1 MKKIT
6 SHSFVAIALLLSTV
20 ALALSTTAYSQS
32 PNPLYQHLP
41 PSASHIYSVRLG
53 QIIAKGE
60 LAGLLGSIPMKDPK
74 SEDFIKILQDP
85 ASAGVDLNHEI
96 LIAQTTAT
104 GKGADTLSFTQIL
117 VPLTD
122 SAKFRSVFVA
132 KLNQRVHRVPG
143 KGATTYKAKEG
154 MAWNDQLLVI
164 TEASSPVGE
173 KAVEK
178 SLAALAGFSGTPWLT
193 DQRFLTGFATDED
206 MHAWSQKM
214 DFMQLMSKLIKK
226 MAAKN
231 PAMQNAPFP
240 DYSNMGQMPHP
251 PVLST
256 FNFDNGRIVFR
267 MTTFNKPEDVAMY
280 KREFDRPINKDLL
293 ARVPGG
299 GVLLGFAAMHFN
311 AAALPDVLDKYHTRH
326 MLDSVLGKSGL
337 SVNDVSSI
345 FGGDFLVAALADTT
359 ATTDTVKKKVNV
371 YFVMTLGDPA
381 KLMQLTATL
390 AGASNGS
397 ADTAKVAMLK
407 KLADKLVIRDN
418 TLVISGSREM
428 AQKYFDNQSRR
439 ATDLIDDK
447 SVQELVVD
455 LKAVSAFIG
464 TSMTNDPKAMI
475 IARVLEK
482 LDKIELKSSLG
493 DGDNM
498 VVTFQIITGDS
509 STNSLKTLVGLLH

>member
-1 MKKIT
+1 MKQLT
-6 SHSFVAIALLLSTV
+6 SHSFVAIALLLSTI
-20 ALALSTTAYSQS
+20 ALVPSTTAYSQS

-60 LAGLLGSIPMKDPK
+60 LTPLLGSIPMKDPK
-74 SEDFIKILQDP
+74 TAVFISILQDP
-85 ASAGVDLNHEI
+85 ASAGIDLSHEI
-96 LIAQTTAT
+96 LIAQTTAS
-104 GKGADTLSFTQIL
+104 GKGADTISFTQIL
-117 VPLTD
+117 IPLTD

-154 MAWNDQLLVI
+154 MAWNDHLLVI

-173 KAVEK
+173 IAVEK
-178 SLAALAGFSGTPWLT
+178 SLTALAGFSGAPWLT

-214 DFMQLMSKLIKK
+214 DFMQLIAKLAKK

-231 PAMQNAPFP
+231 PVMQNAPFP
-240 DYSNMGQMPHP
+240 DYSNMAQTPHP

-267 MTTFNKPEDVAMY
+267 MTTFNKPEDAAMY
-280 KREFDRPINKDLL
+280 HREFDRPINKDLL

-299 GVLLGFAAMHFN
+299 GLLLGFAAVHFN
-311 AAALPDVLDKYHTRH
+311 AAALPDVLDKLHTRH
-326 MLDSVLGKSGL
+326 MVDSALAKSGL
-337 SVNDVSSI
+337 SIEDISSI
-345 FGGDFLVAALADTT
+345 FGGDFLIAALADTT

-381 KLMQLTATL
+381 KLLQLTAKL
-390 AGASNGS
+390 AAAGNGS
-397 ADTAKVAMLK
+397 ADTGKMAMMK
-407 KLADKLVIRDN
+407 KLGDKMVIRDN

-439 ATDLIDDK
+439 PTDLIDDK
-447 SVQELVVD
+447 SVQTVVVD
-455 LKAVSAFIG
+455 LKAVSAYLS

-475 IARVLEK
+475 FARILEK

-498 VVTFQIITGDS
+498 VATFQIITGDP
-509 STNSLKTLVGLLH
+509 STNSLKTLVGLMH